1 MTSDGSQD
9 ASDGRRTSAWPEP
22 SRRSR
27 SRRKFPVSG
36 RTHGRTK
43 VAVALLPGL
52 GQVSQGRLWAGIL
65 YLTVF
70 GANAI
75 VFLRP
80 VAAYVLRS
88 MDVSPRAFVAAGVTM
103 GLIWLVARDAYVYMR
118 LDRRQAQS
126 DPVKC

>member
-1 MTSDGSQD
+1 M
-9 ASDGRRTSAWPEP
+9 
-22 SRRSR
+22 
-27 SRRKFPVSG
+27 
-36 RTHGRTK
+36 
-43 VAVALLPGL
+43 ALLPGL

-103 GLIWLVARDAYVYMR
+103 GLIWLVAWIDAYVYMR